1 MTTSTIIKII
11 IMSSSLLIT
20 KTIKEIDILINEI
33 QDNKR
38 IIYSSNQQNAIEQSM
53 KIIKKKLTEIED
65 KVNK

>member
-1 MTTSTIIKII
+1 
-11 IMSSSLLIT
+11 MSSSILIT

-38 IIYSSNQQNAIEQSM
+38 IIYSTNQQNAIEQSM